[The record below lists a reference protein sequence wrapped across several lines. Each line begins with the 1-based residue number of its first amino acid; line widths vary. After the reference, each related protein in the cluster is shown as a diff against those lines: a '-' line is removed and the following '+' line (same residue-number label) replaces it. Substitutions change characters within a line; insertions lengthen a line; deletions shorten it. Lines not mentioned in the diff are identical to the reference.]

1 MRQSF
6 IRKPVKAEIHRL
18 QGSTTI
24 TLTGKAGDYV
34 VTGRSPQIL
43 TPGRFR
49 KEFMPARPL
58 RKTRVSVRKTLGIS
72 PIQCRNCMKIFRKKY
87 RNNCY
92 CGHKC
97 AYVGKQANEK
107 QWRELQK
114 QKLGGRT

>member
-49 KEFMPARPL
+49 KEFMPPGRSG
-58 RKTRVSVRKTLGIS
+58 KHG
-72 PIQCRNCMKIFRKKY
+72 Y
-87 RNNCY
+87 RSERLSASRQY
-92 CGHKC
+92 S
-97 AYVGKQANEK
+97 AA
-107 QWRELQK
+107 
-114 QKLGGRT
+114 TA